1 MVRNMVDTY
10 YKPSSPFLDDR
21 VYSLITPRNAL
32 LVASLYCVHIFCVT
46 IALYTYDIICF
57 ASWPPKTG
65 LYTDRASLVSLL
77 ATVVRFLT

>member
-32 LVASLYCVHIFCVT
+32 LVASLYCVHISCVT
-46 IALYTYDIICF
+46 IALYTYDTICF
-57 ASWPPKTG
+57 ASWPQNRVI
-65 LYTDRASLVSLL
+65 Y
-77 ATVVRFLT
+77 